1 MILDRKLI
9 AIIVVTLAAGWW
21 LGSSPSSPINP
32 TPQRPVLQAVGRL
45 ARIAARLG
53 LWMAMAAEPAAI
65 HVPRERQALPQMDEG
80 PLVLVETRKDLSQL
94 KLPFETAAASQP

>member
-9 AIIVVTLAAGWW
+9 AVIVVTLAVGWW

-53 LWMAMAAEPAAI
+53 LWMAMAAEPAPSA
-65 HVPRERQALPQMDEG
+65 ERQQIVRSPAVDAAGNRVVDHGEG
-80 PLVLVETRKDLSQL
+80 W
-94 KLPFETAAASQP
+94 

>member
-1 MILDRKLI
+1 MIVDRKLV
-9 AIIVVTLAAGWW
+9 AIVLVALAVGWW

-53 LWMAMAAEPAAI
+53 LWMAMAAEPPPQA
-65 HVPRERQALPQMDEG
+65 HSRQLVHAPAVDADGHRVVNHGEG
-80 PLVLVETRKDLSQL
+80 W
-94 KLPFETAAASQP
+94 

>member
-9 AIIVVTLAAGWW
+9 ATVLVCLAAGWW

-53 LWMAMAAEPAAI
+53 LWMAMAAEPA
-65 HVPRERQALPQMDEG
+65 PPSEPQQIVRSPVVDAEG
-80 PLVLVETRKDLSQL
+80 HRVLNHGEGW
-94 KLPFETAAASQP
+94 

>member
-1 MILDRKLI
+1 MLIDRKLV
-9 AIIVVTLAAGWW
+9 AIVLVALAVGWW

-53 LWMAMAAEPAAI
+53 LWAALAAEPSPQADS
-65 HVPRERQALPQMDEG
+65 RQLVHAPAVDADGHRVVDHGEG
-80 PLVLVETRKDLSQL
+80 W
-94 KLPFETAAASQP
+94 

>member
-1 MILDRKLI
+1 MLIDRKLVS
-9 AIIVVTLAAGWW
+9 IVLVALAVGWW

-53 LWMAMAAEPAAI
+53 LWMAMAAEPAPQADS
-65 HVPRERQALPQMDEG
+65 RQLVHAPAVDADGHRVVNHGEG
-80 PLVLVETRKDLSQL
+80 W
-94 KLPFETAAASQP
+94 

>member
-1 MILDRKLI
+1 MILDRKLVS
-9 AIIVVTLAAGWW
+9 IVLVALAVGWW

-53 LWMAMAAEPAAI
+53 LWAAMAAEAPPQADGRQLVHAPAVDADG
-65 HVPRERQALPQMDEG
+65 HRVVDHGEG
-80 PLVLVETRKDLSQL
+80 G
-94 KLPFETAAASQP
+94 

>member
-1 MILDRKLI
+1 MLIDRRTI
-9 AIIVVTLAAGWW
+9 ATVLVCLALGWW

-53 LWMAMAAEPAAI
+53 LWMAMAAEPAPQADS
-65 HVPRERQALPQMDEG
+65 RQLVHAPAVDAEG
-80 PLVLVETRKDLSQL
+80 HRVVDHGEGW
-94 KLPFETAAASQP
+94 

>member
-1 MILDRKLI
+1 MTTDRKLV

-32 TPQRPVLQAVGRL
+32 TPQRPVVQAVGRL

-53 LWMAMAAEPAAI
+53 LWMAMAAEPAPP
-65 HVPRERQALPQMDEG
+65 VEPQQIVRSPAVDAAGNRIVDHGEG
-80 PLVLVETRKDLSQL
+80 W
-94 KLPFETAAASQP
+94 

>member
-1 MILDRKLI
+1 MLIDRKLV
-9 AIIVVTLAAGWW
+9 AIVLVTLAAGWW

-53 LWMAMAAEPAAI
+53 LWVAMAAEPAPL
-65 HVPRERQALPQMDEG
+65 VERQQIVRSPPVDAEG
-80 PLVLVETRKDLSQL
+80 HRVLNHGEGW
-94 KLPFETAAASQP
+94 

>member
-1 MILDRKLI
+1 MLIDRKLV
-9 AIIVVTLAAGWW
+9 AIVLVCLAAGWW

-53 LWMAMAAEPAAI
+53 LWVAMAAESPPA
-65 HVPRERQALPQMDEG
+65 ERQQIVRGPSVDAEG
-80 PLVLVETRKDLSQL
+80 HRVLDHGEGW
-94 KLPFETAAASQP
+94 

>member
-9 AIIVVTLAAGWW
+9 ATVLVCLAAGWW

-53 LWMAMAAEPAAI
+53 LWMAMAAEG
-65 HVPRERQALPQMDEG
+65 HRVLNHGEG
-80 PLVLVETRKDLSQL
+80 W
-94 KLPFETAAASQP
+94 

>member
-1 MILDRKLI
+1 MLIDRKLVSI
-9 AIIVVTLAAGWW
+9 VLVCLAIGWW

-53 LWMAMAAEPAAI
+53 LWMAMAAEQPPQADGRQLVHAPAVDA
-65 HVPRERQALPQMDEG
+65 EG
-80 PLVLVETRKDLSQL
+80 HRVVDHGEGW
-94 KLPFETAAASQP
+94 

>member
-1 MILDRKLI
+1 MTTDRKLV

-53 LWMAMAAEPAAI
+53 LWMAMAAEPAPP
-65 HVPRERQALPQMDEG
+65 VEPQQIVRSPAVDAAGNRIVDHGEG
-80 PLVLVETRKDLSQL
+80 W
-94 KLPFETAAASQP
+94 

>member
-1 MILDRKLI
+1 MLIDRRTI
-9 AIIVVTLAAGWW
+9 ATVAVALALGWW

-53 LWMAMAAEPAAI
+53 LWAAMAAEPAPPQADG
-65 HVPRERQALPQMDEG
+65 RQLVHAPAVDAEG
-80 PLVLVETRKDLSQL
+80 HRVVDHGEGW
-94 KLPFETAAASQP
+94 